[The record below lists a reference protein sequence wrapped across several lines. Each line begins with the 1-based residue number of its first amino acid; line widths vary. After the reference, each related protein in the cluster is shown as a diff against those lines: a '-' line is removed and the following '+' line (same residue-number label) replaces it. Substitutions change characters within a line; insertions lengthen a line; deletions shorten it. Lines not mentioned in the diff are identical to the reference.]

1 MVLGSKNTLKISV
14 LLATV
19 AALAAYPLFY
29 QATRLNNSKIAL
41 FSGPALESD
50 IKAELSQ
57 LQTTQKTV
65 LETVCQELDQKH
77 HQLVQALIEAF
88 PLPGNAWQACQ
99 EELKKV
105 KLSDNLLLADAD
117 PIPTDN
123 LDQIDEIST
132 LFYASGVNPKRV
144 TIIPTQNNAY
154 FVSAGQG
161 IDDAGTVV
169 HELRINFEKLHKKSP
184 EIQQAIIAHEL
195 QHLLQYDCL
204 ELTFISGL
212 LQDHGISANQLYT
225 HPAFIAYKRHIEY
238 RADLKAAAQDLH
250 IAHAFAQDFQESL
263 EQHPQKGQKQ
273 FSSHPSKKDRLQ
285 AMSNLIAYLESEK
298 ERASA

>member
-19 AALAAYPLFY
+19 AALAAYPLY
-29 QATRLNNSKIAL
+29 RATRQNDSKIAL
-41 FSGPALESD
+41 FTASAPESE

-57 LQTTQKTV
+57 LQNSQKTV
-65 LETVCQELDQKH
+65 LETVCQEMDQKD

-132 LFYASGVNPKRV
+132 LLYASGVNPKRV
-144 TIIPTQNNAY
+144 
-154 FVSAGQG
+154 
-161 IDDAGTVV
+161 
-169 HELRINFEKLHKKSP
+169 
-184 EIQQAIIAHEL
+184 
-195 QHLLQYDCL
+195 
-204 ELTFISGL
+204 
-212 LQDHGISANQLYT
+212 
-225 HPAFIAYKRHIEY
+225 
-238 RADLKAAAQDLH
+238 
-250 IAHAFAQDFQESL
+250 
-263 EQHPQKGQKQ
+263 
-273 FSSHPSKKDRLQ
+273 
-285 AMSNLIAYLESEK
+285 
-298 ERASA
+298 